1 MTRTSIICEGEIA
14 VGANVTYF
22 EAPGKSNTEETL
34 RLAIEAAQ
42 EKGLS
47 RIVVAS
53 TTGATARRAAEMVE
67 GTDITLVIVPH
78 QFGWKDEPEFDLDLV
93 PELEGQGH
101 VFYAATMPFHTGD
114 FYGNE
119 AGTAMANILRVFGQ
133 GTKVCI
139 EIGLMAA
146 DGGHVTQDEECV
158 LVAGTGRG
166 ADTAMVAT
174 AAPTM
179 RLGEFTV
186 HEILCRPLVR

>member
-1 MTRTSIICEGEIA
+1 MQSQI
-14 VGANVTYF
+14 TYF
-22 EAPGKSNTEETL
+22 EQAGKQNTDETL
-34 RLAIEAAQ
+34 ELAIAAAR
-42 EKGLS
+42 ERGLS
-47 RIVVAS
+47 TIVVAS

-67 GTDITLVIVPH
+67 GTDVSLVVVPH

-93 PELEGQGH
+93 PELEEQGH
-101 VFYAATMPFHTGD
+101 TFYAATMPFHTGD

-119 AGTAMANILRVFGQ
+119 AGTAMANILRTFGQ

-166 ADTAMVAT
+166 ADTALVAT

-179 RLGEFTV
+179 RLGDFKV
-186 HEILCRPLVR
+186 HEILCKPLPR